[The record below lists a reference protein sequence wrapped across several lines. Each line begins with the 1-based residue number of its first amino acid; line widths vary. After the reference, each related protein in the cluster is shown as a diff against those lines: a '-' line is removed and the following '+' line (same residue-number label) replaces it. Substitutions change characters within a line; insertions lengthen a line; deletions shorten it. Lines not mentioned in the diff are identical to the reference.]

1 MKNREQLI
9 IAALILGVM
18 VMGCSMLKQDGPAA
32 PNSNTASANTTTAN
46 TAVTDGPTSLFTP
59 GSNAKD
65 DLEKIADRFMAL
77 SSFRSTMKGTGKN
90 PFNSVVDFIAPDK
103 FQIRSDLPN
112 GKSMEMRIIG
122 KDTYM
127 NANGNWQKVPI
138 DVGSQIPNFRETFT
152 RDEINRF
159 KEIEYAG
166 EDQVDGTPAYLYK
179 YSGAAMKGGSAYT
192 SKTWV
197 SKTSGLPLKIIANYE
212 TGDLK
217 TMEIAYD
224 YTTKITIEAPK

>member
-1 MKNREQLI
+1 MKNREQLM
-9 IAALILGVM
+9 IAALILGVL
-18 VMGCSMLKQDGPAA
+18 VLGCSLLKQEGPAA
-32 PNSNTASANTTTAN
+32 GNSNTGTANTTAAN

-59 GSNAKD
+59 GSDAKG

-77 SSFRSTMKGTGKN
+77 SSFRATMNGTGKN
-90 PFNSVVDFIAPDK
+90 RFNSVVDFISPDK
-103 FQIRSDLPN
+103 FQIRSELPN

-122 KDTYM
+122 KETYM

-138 DVGSQIPNFRETFT
+138 DVGSQIPNLRETFN
-152 RDEINRF
+152 RDEIKKF
-159 KEIEYAG
+159 TEIEYAG
-166 EDQVDGTPAYLYK
+166 EDSIDGTPAYLYK

-197 SKTSGLPLKIIANYE
+197 SKTSGLPLKIIADYE

-217 TMEIAYD
+217 TMEITYD
-224 YTTKITIEAPK
+224 YTTKITIEVPK